1 MTSIFRSFLVASGI
15 FAAFT
20 AVQPTLHAQGFG
32 GAFSSFFAED
42 EDDDN
47 SPVDVSANVADIYLE
62 KNIITLLGNVI
73 VDKKGTKITCDKME
87 IFLKEKT
94 EKDEEEKEKKAEEK
108 PVPRPAVVSA
118 AGAAVKAGGK
128 EEEKKDDKDED
139 GVNQNISKLICTG
152 DVVYRQQKPDK
163 PEEDSLALANK
174 GDYDE
179 KTGIIVMT
187 GGHMNPAGELSKA
200 MYDDIV
206 RVVGKNMVKEYPIM
220 KQGTNW
226 ILGDKIEI
234 FVKDRNHMRVINPR
248 VSSNKGLG
256 TGTGTGTTTGIGTS
270 TGTTTTRSIR

>member
-20 AVQPTLHAQGFG
+20 AVQPALHAQGFG

-62 KNIITLLGNVI
+62 KNIITLLGNVV
-73 VDKKGTKITCDKME
+73 VDKKGTRITCDKME

-94 EKDEEEKEKKAEEK
+94 EKSEEEEKEKKPEAKPDPKPAAVSAVKTDEK
-108 PVPRPAVVSA
+108 PE
-118 AGAAVKAGGK
+118 KDGK
-128 EEEKKDDKDED
+128 EDD
-139 GVNQNISKLICTG
+139 GMNQNISKLICTG
-152 DVVYRQQKPDK
+152 DVVYRQQKPDN
-163 PEEDSLALANK
+163 PNDDSLALAHK

-179 KTGIIVMT
+179 KTGTIIMT
-187 GGHMNPAGELSKA
+187 GGHTNPAGELSKA

-248 VSSNKGLG
+248 VSSNKGLS
-256 TGTGTGTTTGIGTS
+256 TGTNTGTNTGRTTTGS
-270 TGTTTTRSIR
+270 TR

>member
-1 MTSIFRSFLVASGI
+1 MTSLFRSFLVASGI

-20 AVQPTLHAQGFG
+20 AVQPALHAQGFG

-87 IFLKEKT
+87 IFLKDKSG
-94 EKDEEEKEKKAEEK
+94 KSAEEEKEKKPEAASGPK
-108 PVPRPAVVSA
+108 PAAVS
-118 AGAAVKAGGK
+118 AVKADGKPEK
-128 EEEKKDDKDED
+128 EEKNEKDGDDM
-139 GVNQNISKLICTG
+139 NQNISKLICTG

-200 MYDDIV
+200 MFNDIV
-206 RVVGKNMVKEYPIM
+206 RVVGKDMVKEYPIM

-234 FVKDRNHMRVINPR
+234 FVKDRNHMRVINPK
-248 VSSNKGLG
+248 VSSNKGLS
-256 TGTGTGTTTGIGTS
+256 TGTGTSTT
-270 TGTTTTRSIR
+270 TGTTTTRSTR

>member
-20 AVQPTLHAQGFG
+20 AVQPALHAQGFG

-73 VDKKGTKITCDKME
+73 VDKKGTRITCNKME
-87 IFLKEKT
+87 IFLKDKKE
-94 EKDEEEKEKKAEEK
+94 EAAEEEKKPEAKPDLKPAAVSAVKTDEK
-108 PVPRPAVVSA
+108 P
-118 AGAAVKAGGK
+118 
-128 EEEKKDDKDED
+128 KKDDKDDD
-139 GVNQNISKLICTG
+139 GGMNQNISQLICTG

-163 PEEDSLALANK
+163 PDDDSLALAHK

-187 GGHMNPAGELSKA
+187 GGHTNPEEELSKA

-256 TGTGTGTTTGIGTS
+256 TGTGTSTT
-270 TGTTTTRSIR
+270 TTTTRSTR

>member
-1 MTSIFRSFLVASGI
+1 MTSLFRSFLVASGI

-20 AVQPTLHAQGFG
+20 AVQPALHAQGFG
-32 GAFSSFFAED
+32 GAFSSFFEED

-62 KNIITLLGNVI
+62 KNIITLLGNVV
-73 VDKKGTKITCDKME
+73 VDKKGTRITCNKME
-87 IFLKEKT
+87 IFLKDKT
-94 EKDEEEKEKKAEEK
+94 EKAAEEEKEKKPEAKPDPKPAAVSAVKTDEK
-108 PVPRPAVVSA
+108 P
-118 AGAAVKAGGK
+118 
-128 EEEKKDDKDED
+128 EKDDKDDD
-139 GVNQNISKLICTG
+139 GMNQNISQLVCTG

-163 PEEDSLALANK
+163 PDDDSLALAHK

-187 GGHMNPAGELSKA
+187 GGHTNPEEELSKA

-226 ILGDKIEI
+226 ILGDKIEV

-248 VSSNKGLG
+248 VSSNKGLATGTG
-256 TGTGTGTTTGIGTS
+256 TGTGTGTTTPGR
-270 TGTTTTRSIR
+270 TR

>member
-1 MTSIFRSFLVASGI
+1 
-15 FAAFT
+15 
-20 AVQPTLHAQGFG
+20 
-32 GAFSSFFAED
+32 
-42 EDDDN
+42 
-47 SPVDVSANVADIYLE
+47 
-62 KNIITLLGNVI
+62 

-87 IFLKEKT
+87 IFLKDKT
-94 EKDEEEKEKKAEEK
+94 EKSEEEEKEKKSEAK
-108 PVPRPAVVSA
+108 PDPKPAAVSA
-118 AGAAVKAGGK
+118 VKTDGKPEKDGK
-128 EEEKKDDKDED
+128 EGDEM
-139 GVNQNISKLICTG
+139 NQNISKLICTG

-163 PEEDSLALANK
+163 PDDDSLALANK

-187 GGHMNPAGELSKA
+187 GGHTNPAGELSKA

-256 TGTGTGTTTGIGTS
+256 TGTGTSTTTPA
-270 TGTTTTRSIR
+270 TTRSNR

>member
-20 AVQPTLHAQGFG
+20 AVQPALHAQGFG

-73 VDKKGTKITCDKME
+73 VDKKGTRITCDKME
-87 IFLKEKT
+87 IFLKDKT
-94 EKDEEEKEKKAEEK
+94 EKSAEDEKETQPEAKSDPKPVAVSSVKTDEK
-108 PVPRPAVVSA
+108 P
-118 AGAAVKAGGK
+118 
-128 EEEKKDDKDED
+128 EKDEKEGD
-139 GVNQNISKLICTG
+139 EMNQNISKLTCTG

-163 PEEDSLALANK
+163 PEDDSLALANK

-187 GGHMNPAGELSKA
+187 GGHTNPAGELSQA

-248 VSSNKGLG
+248 VSSNKGLATG
-256 TGTGTGTTTGIGTS
+256 TGTGTGRTT
-270 TGTTTTRSIR
+270 TGTTTPGRTR

>member
-20 AVQPTLHAQGFG
+20 AVQPALHAQGFG

-87 IFLKEKT
+87 IFLKEKS
-94 EKDEEEKEKKAEEK
+94 EKDEEEEKEKKAEEK
-108 PVPRPAVVSA
+108 PAPRPAAVSA
-118 AGAAVKAGGK
+118 AGIAVKPEGK
-128 EEEKKDDKDED
+128 EEKKDDD

-152 DVVYRQQKPDK
+152 DVVYRQQKQDNPND
-163 PEEDSLALANK
+163 DSLALAHK

-187 GGHMNPAGELSKA
+187 GGHTNPSGELSEA
-200 MYDDIV
+200 MYNDIV

-248 VSSNKGLG
+248 VSSNKAISNSNTQSG
-256 TGTGTGTTTGIGTS
+256 S
-270 TGTTTTRSIR
+270 TRR

>member
-15 FAAFT
+15 LAAFT
-20 AVQPTLHAQGFG
+20 AVQPALHAQGFG

-42 EDDDN
+42 DDDDN

-73 VDKKGTKITCDKME
+73 VDKKGTKITCNKME
-87 IFLKEKT
+87 IFLKEKS
-94 EKDEEEKEKKAEEK
+94 EEPSEKEKTEKAEATK
-108 PVPRPAVVSA
+108 PEVKPSAVPTDAKQDGD
-118 AGAAVKAGGK
+118 AGKKSEDDDK
-128 EEEKKDDKDED
+128 EE
-139 GVNQNISKLICTG
+139 GMNQNISKLICTG
-152 DVVYRQQKPDK
+152 DVVYRQQKPENPDD
-163 PEEDSLALANK
+163 DSLALANK

-179 KTGIIVMT
+179 TTGIIVMT
-187 GGHMNPAGELSKA
+187 GGHANPEEELSKA

-206 RVVGKNMVKEYPIM
+206 RVIGKNMVKEYPIM

-248 VSSNKGLG
+248 VSSNKGLS
-256 TGTGTGTTTGIGTS
+256 TNTTTKSGS
-270 TGTTTTRSIR
+270 TR

>member
-15 FAAFT
+15 FAVFT
-20 AVQPTLHAQGFG
+20 AVQPALHAQGFG

-73 VDKKGTKITCDKME
+73 VDKKGTRITCNKME
-87 IFLKEKT
+87 IFLKDKSEEPSDKEKA
-94 EKDEEEKEKKAEEK
+94 EKEKEMKPEVKPAAVSAVKTDEK
-108 PVPRPAVVSA
+108 P
-118 AGAAVKAGGK
+118 KKDGK
-128 EEEKKDDKDED
+128 EDD
-139 GVNQNISKLICTG
+139 GMNQNISKLVCTG
-152 DVVYRQQKPDK
+152 DVVYRQQKPDN
-163 PEEDSLALANK
+163 PDDDSLALANK

-179 KTGIIVMT
+179 TTGIIVMT
-187 GGHMNPAGELSKA
+187 GGHANPEEELSKA

-206 RVVGKNMVKEYPIM
+206 RVIGKNMVKEYPIM

-234 FVKDRNHMRVINPR
+234 FVKDRNHMRVINPK
-248 VSSNKGLG
+248 VSSNKAISNSNTQSG
-256 TGTGTGTTTGIGTS
+256 S
-270 TGTTTTRSIR
+270 TRR

>member
-20 AVQPTLHAQGFG
+20 AVQPALHAQGFG

-73 VDKKGTKITCDKME
+73 VDKKGTKITCNKME
-87 IFLKEKT
+87 IFLKDKSEKS
-94 EKDEEEKEKKAEEK
+94 DDEEKEKKAEEK
-108 PVPRPAVVSA
+108 PAPKPAAVAVGESA
-118 AGAAVKAGGK
+118 AKQDGK
-128 EEEKKDDKDED
+128 EKKDDD
-139 GVNQNISKLICTG
+139 GMNQNISKLVCTG
-152 DVVYRQQKPDK
+152 DVVYRQQKPENPDD
-163 PEEDSLALANK
+163 DSLALSNK

-187 GGHMNPAGELSKA
+187 GGHANPEEELSKA

-226 ILGDKIEI
+226 ILGDKIEV

>member
-20 AVQPTLHAQGFG
+20 AVQPALHAQGFG

-62 KNIITLLGNVI
+62 KNIITLLGNVV
-73 VDKKGTKITCDKME
+73 VDKKGTRITCNKME
-87 IFLKEKT
+87 IFLKDKT
-94 EKDEEEKEKKAEEK
+94 EKAAEEEKEKKPEAKPDPKPAAVSAVKTDEK
-108 PVPRPAVVSA
+108 P
-118 AGAAVKAGGK
+118 
-128 EEEKKDDKDED
+128 EKDDKDDD
-139 GVNQNISKLICTG
+139 GMNQNISQLVCTG

-163 PEEDSLALANK
+163 PDDDSLALAHK

-187 GGHMNPAGELSKA
+187 GGHTNPEEELSKA

-226 ILGDKIEI
+226 ILGDKIEV

-248 VSSNKGLG
+248 VSSNKGLATGTG
-256 TGTGTGTTTGIGTS
+256 TGTGTGTTTPGR
-270 TGTTTTRSIR
+270 TR

>member
-20 AVQPTLHAQGFG
+20 AVQPALHAQGFG

-62 KNIITLLGNVI
+62 KNIITLLGNVV
-73 VDKKGTKITCDKME
+73 VDKKGTRITCDKME
-87 IFLKEKT
+87 IFLKDKT
-94 EKDEEEKEKKAEEK
+94 EKSDEEEKEKKSEAK
-108 PVPRPAVVSA
+108 PDPKPAAVSA
-118 AGAAVKAGGK
+118 VKTDEKQEKDGK
-128 EEEKKDDKDED
+128 EDD
-139 GVNQNISKLICTG
+139 GMNQNISKLICTG
-152 DVVYRQQKPDK
+152 DVVYRQQKPDN
-163 PEEDSLALANK
+163 PNDDSLALAHK

-179 KTGIIVMT
+179 KTGTIIMT
-187 GGHMNPAGELSKA
+187 GGHTNPAGELSKA

-248 VSSNKGLG
+248 VSSNKGLATGTTNG
-256 TGTGTGTTTGIGTS
+256 TGTGTGKTTPRS
-270 TGTTTTRSIR
+270 TR

>member
-1 MTSIFRSFLVASGI
+1 MTSIFRSILVASGI

-20 AVQPTLHAQGFG
+20 AVQPALHAQGFG

-73 VDKKGTKITCDKME
+73 VDKKGTRITCNKME
-87 IFLKEKT
+87 IFLKDKSEEPSDKEKAD
-94 EKDEEEKEKKAEEK
+94 KEKETKPEAKPTAVSAVKTDEK
-108 PVPRPAVVSA
+108 P
-118 AGAAVKAGGK
+118 KKDGK
-128 EEEKKDDKDED
+128 EDD
-139 GVNQNISKLICTG
+139 GMNQNISKLVCTG
-152 DVVYRQQKPDK
+152 DVVYRQQKPDN
-163 PEEDSLALANK
+163 PDDDSLALANK

-179 KTGIIVMT
+179 TTGIIVMT
-187 GGHMNPAGELSKA
+187 GGHANPEEELSKA

-206 RVVGKNMVKEYPIM
+206 RVIGKNMVKEYPIM

-248 VSSNKGLG
+248 VSSNKA
-256 TGTGTGTTTGIGTS
+256 ISTS
-270 TGTTTTRSIR
+270 NTQSGSARR